1 MHIFPCNSCLS
12 KYLPNSLKLQWKLKD
27 FLNVKNNDGMTPVY
41 AAAIQGQDEVTEI
54 LLEHGSYADTVS
66 KKMCNMS

>member
-1 MHIFPCNSCLS
+1 
-12 KYLPNSLKLQWKLKD
+12 
-27 FLNVKNNDGMTPVY
+27 MTPVY

-66 KKMCNMS
+66 KKTVRYELVSLSDAMIFMIMINAKKIMYFQT

>member
-1 MHIFPCNSCLS
+1 
-12 KYLPNSLKLQWKLKD
+12 
-27 FLNVKNNDGMTPVY
+27 MTPVY

-66 KKMCNMS
+66 KTKQCNINYTYDND